1 MFHSP
6 MNLPIVKFQ
15 IEFVE
20 SVPEILKEQT
30 LYISIPFTTAIHLC
44 PCGCSEEVVTKIAP
58 HRWHM
63 TYDGETVSLYP
74 SIGNWSLPCESHYWI
89 KKNSIIWAGKWSKE
103 KITRVRKIERKD
115 NERYN
120 SD

>member
-44 PCGCSEEVVTKIAP
+44 PCGCREEVVTKIAP

-103 KITRVRKIERKD
+103 KITRVLKIERKN

-120 SD
+120 

>member
-1 MFHSP
+1 

-20 SVPEILKEQT
+20 SVPEIIKEQT

-44 PCGCSEEVVTKIAP
+44 PCGCWEEVVTKIAP

-89 KKNSIIWAGKWSKE
+89 KKNTIIWAGKWSKE